1 MSRDD
6 LGVSWRLLMTSAV
19 AVSFL
24 LVSHGG
30 SAQTAAPPP
39 AWAGWARCQVD
50 VVGPGYTDRRTHTWT
65 LTGGAPRIEGAFR
78 VFPASWSVVGS
89 GSIDR
94 AQGGSTL
101 TAR

>member
-50 VVGPGYTDRRTHTWT
+50 VVARVIRTAE
-65 LTGGAPRIEGAFR
+65 LTRGRSPVGAAH
-78 VFPASWSVVGS
+78 
-89 GSIDR
+89 
-94 AQGGSTL
+94 
-101 TAR
+101 